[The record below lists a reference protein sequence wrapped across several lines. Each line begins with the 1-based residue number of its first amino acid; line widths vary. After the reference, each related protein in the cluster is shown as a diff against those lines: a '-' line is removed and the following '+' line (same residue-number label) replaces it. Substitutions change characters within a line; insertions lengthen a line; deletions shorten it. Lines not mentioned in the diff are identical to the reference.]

1 MGKADSFLTGA
12 QRRNLG
18 VDDVVPDGRF
28 AGKTVRE
35 IYGILQQQEQGYSG
49 LQQSA
54 NSGEMTIEEAMQGG
68 FNSPDPRSYRVPYG
82 PFQGMSMDQ
91 LAQRYKEQQSY
102 LQDNGFVAKE
112 PEEPGM
118 LEQFIPLA
126 SGIGAGVTSN
136 AISSQ
141 LSGQSGLNAQLAAE
155 SAARTAAETAA
166 RTATETGAQA
176 TSVGTNPLL
185 GAARP
190 PVPPASPVGAPP
202 GAPTP
207 VAGAGSS
214 GASGLGSA
222 SGFTPY
228 GTSLDPVAT
237 SGYGSSI
244 LGGGTSSTP
253 VFGVN
258 PAVGPAAVAGAGLQY
273 ELSNLAKDPKQ
284 WLKGDEK
291 FNGINGASII
301 RNKVAGALGFDGR
314 HEGVY
319 QRESNRNAFRDD
331 SQIYTGNDIGLAGGN
346 SFNIGSNRNT
356 ETTNID
362 WDKAKGTP
370 GDEDLISRLDSL
382 TVALSPL
389 AGDQRA
395 WQTGEFYNAATSSG
409 DSMANVQQM
418 FKNSGRTY
426 EEIRQ
431 GIREATDISEQERQ
445 VHLANVDVVEQYG
458 GPTPAAVLPGQQ
470 AKAATLPAPTTASV
484 DRNAGRPAPVFNDP
498 LAVNLAP
505 KAAPG
510 QKKGSTR
517 LKAFWGQ

>member
-35 IYGILQQQEQGYSG
+35 IYGMLQQQEQGYSG

-118 LEQFIPLA
+118 VDQIMPLA
-126 SGIGAGVTSN
+126 TGIGSAVTAGALTN
-136 AISSQ
+136 Y
-141 LSGQSGLNAQLAAE
+141 LSGQTALNAAQTAAQTAAPSAVPGAVTAGAAPAVPTVIGGAPIASTVPAAAHSYGMLGLNAAPGTVGGAFLPAAGV
-155 SAARTAAETAA
+155 A
-166 RTATETGAQA
+166 
-176 TSVGTNPLL
+176 
-185 GAARP
+185 
-190 PVPPASPVGAPP
+190 
-202 GAPTP
+202 
-207 VAGAGSS
+207 AGAYTGMQQ
-214 GASGLGSA
+214 GKGLLNAVKGKDMSFQEEA
-222 SGFTPY
+222 ALALPTFGLSFAV
-228 GTSLDPVAT
+228 DPVKK
-237 SGYGSSI
+237 
-244 LGGGTSSTP
+244 LFGG
-253 VFGVN
+253 
-258 PAVGPAAVAGAGLQY
+258 
-273 ELSNLAKDPKQ
+273 
-284 WLKGDEK
+284 
-291 FNGINGASII
+291 
-301 RNKVAGALGFDGR
+301 GR
-314 HEGVY
+314 HEGVS
-319 QRESNRNAFRDD
+319 QRETNRNAFRDD
-331 SQIYTGNDIGLAGGN
+331 SQIYAGNDIGLAGGN
-346 SFNIGSNRNT
+346 TFNIGSNRNT
-356 ETTNID
+356 ETTDID

-389 AGDQRA
+389 TGDQRA